1 MTTLGPLSRQ
11 TVHLCI
17 DMQNLFDEG
26 SPWCTPWMRR
36 VLPVVRRVAERHAG
50 RTIFTRFMPPTRP
63 EELPGTWRHYYER
76 WPQMTLERLEPGM
89 VELLDPLR
97 ALVPPA
103 VVVDKSFYSPFHE
116 TGLIDLLRE
125 REVDTLVMT
134 GAETDV
140 CVASAVLDA
149 VDYGFRIV
157 LVKDGCCSSSD
168 ATHDGLLEL
177 YSSRFSSQIE
187 VADAETVLAS
197 WPD

>member
-1 MTTLGPLSRQ
+1 MKAVESLAAS
-11 TVHLCI
+11 
-17 DMQNLFDEG
+17 
-26 SPWCTPWMRR
+26 
-36 VLPVVRRVAERHAG
+36 
-50 RTIFTRFMPPTRP
+50 IF
-63 EELPGTWRHYYER
+63 G
-76 WPQMTLERLEPGM
+76 
-89 VELLDPLR
+89 
-97 ALVPPA
+97 
-103 VVVDKSFYSPFHE
+103 
-116 TGLIDLLRE
+116 IDLLRE

-177 YSSRFSSQIE
+177 YGSRFSSQIE